1 MEPGQILS
9 LLSLQQGFC
18 LFNNVFHD
26 FTCISHLHIDKNN
39 ETIIK
44 FDCKTMDRYSFP
56 HLGGIEPNIHVLSI
70 FKKEI
75 K

>member
-56 HLGGIEPNIHVLSI
+56 HLEELNPTSTYLAYLR
-70 FKKEI
+70 KK
-75 K
+75 